1 MWLLHSE
8 IVSITHLMTL
18 RPDAA
23 MAAEYHDDKQQ
34 ENEEQQTSNY
44 SADASNNGIS
54 EGSANEGTSGSLG
67 N

>member
-1 MWLLHSE
+1 
-8 IVSITHLMTL
+8 MTL

-44 SADASNNGIS
+44 SADASRG
-54 EGSANEGTSGSLG
+54 EGGLLARGQVATF
-67 N
+67 